1 MSTSTVDFGSIA
13 KQAGAVQVG
22 ADQPASQPQP
32 AQQSAGDFAAIAAQN
47 GGIASQDQSEKP
59 QPTAKPFSAAYSKF
73 TTPENYQNWLK
84 TAPKAGP
91 NIKPGEYE
99 AWVDA
104 HTPGGAKQALT
115 DAAKPVAAGAVTGA
129 AALAL
134 PATIEALPSVLPHT
148 VEGVKAIGT
157 WAAKNPVQAYVLYQ
171 VMKDLIPGARK
182 AMGLAKGMPEI
193 AAGGQ

>member
-1 MSTSTVDFGSIA
+1 MPQTVDYDALAKQSGAVETDTPQPQQQPSGASLDYDALA
-13 KQAGAVQVG
+13 KQAGAVDVPE
-22 ADQPASQPQP
+22 DQ
-32 AQQSAGDFAAIAAQN
+32 GD
-47 GGIASQDQSEKP
+47 KP

-99 AWVDA
+99 AWTDA
-104 HTPGGAKQALT
+104 HTPSGWKQALT

-182 AMGLAKGMPEI
+182 AMGLIKGMPEI
-193 AAGGQ
+193 TAGGQ